1 MPVSTG
7 RGRQSHNLGAQGQT
21 SRYEAARPRTRSNA
35 RPNGRSRRPAPK
47 RWDGRS
53 LAVVLIACVV
63 VVCLV
68 LLGVSRCSQGGDA
81 DNGSGSTQTEEKV
94 YPLPDGYAG
103 VWQLTQI
110 DYASGSEDA
119 SGDGS
124 SEGTDASAQDSVSFM
139 ASMNLYCYLVL
150 CDDGTA
156 CLDYYGTLT
165 QGTWKADADGNV
177 SVEFDDDQVGSGDL
191 ALGDE
196 GLVLDLKES
205 DMVFAA
211 ADASLTLPSTAEEW
225 TSPNEGTLDTYG
237 IKPDDTEG

>member
-1 MPVSTG
+1 MAVSTG
-7 RGRQSHNLGAQGQT
+7 RERRSHDHDTRRRTGGREGARRST
-21 SRYEAARPRTRSNA
+21 HADARA
-35 RPNGRSRRPAPK
+35 NGRSGRPAPK
-47 RWDGRS
+47 RQDNRR
-53 LAVVLIACVV
+53 LIVLLIICVV
-63 VVCLV
+63 VAVLV
-68 LLGVSRCSQGGDA
+68 GLGVSRCSQGGAGD
-81 DNGSGSTQTEEKV
+81 GSAQTEEKV

-103 VWQLTQI
+103 VWQLTRI
-110 DYASGSEDA
+110 DYASGSADA

-124 SEGTDASAQDSVSFM
+124 SEGTDASSQDSVSFM

-156 CLDYYGTLT
+156 CLDHYGALT

-177 SVEFDDDQVGSGDL
+177 SVEFDDDQVGSGNLTLD
-191 ALGDE
+191 GGE
-196 GLVLDLKES
+196 LVLDLEDS

-225 TSPNEGTLDTYG
+225 TSPNQGTLDTYG

>member
-7 RGRQSHNLGAQGQT
+7 RGQQPHNLGARGQT
-21 SRYEAARPRTRSNA
+21 GRHEDVRPGTRSSA
-35 RPNGRSRRPAPK
+35 RATGRSRRPVPE
-47 RWDGRS
+47 RRDGRR
-53 LAVVLIACVV
+53 LAVILIACVV

-68 LLGVSRCSQGGDA
+68 LMGVSRCSQGGDA
-81 DNGSGSTQTEEKV
+81 GNGSGSAQTEEKV

-119 SGDGS
+119 SGDGG

-177 SVEFDDDQVGSGDL
+177 SVEFDDDQVGSGGL
-191 ALGDE
+191 SLGDN
-196 GLVLDLKES
+196 GLVLDLEES

-211 ADASLTLPSTAEEW
+211 ADDSLTLPSTAEDW